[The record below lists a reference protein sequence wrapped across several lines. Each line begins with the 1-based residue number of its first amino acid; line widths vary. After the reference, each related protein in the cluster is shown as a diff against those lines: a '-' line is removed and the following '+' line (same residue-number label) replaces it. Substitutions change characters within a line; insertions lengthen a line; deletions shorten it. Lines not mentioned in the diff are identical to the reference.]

1 MLRSTATMGLII
13 REAKAVFVWSL
24 AVCTLRLFLSL
35 LEELSSLRHDL
46 HSDRESFCFAPSQHG
61 RCWKSAEIIREV
73 LLVLSVAAGLL
84 LKIIP
89 DVTTSVGFSFAST
102 WILYPIR
109 DR

>member
-1 MLRSTATMGLII
+1 MGMII
-13 REAKAVFVWSL
+13 REAKAVFVWSI

-35 LEELSSLRHDL
+35 LEELSSLRHEL
-46 HSDRESFCFAPSQHG
+46 HSDRQSFCFAPSQHG

-73 LLVLSVAAGLL
+73 LLILSVAAGLL

-89 DVTTSVGFSFAST
+89 DVTTSVGFLFAST